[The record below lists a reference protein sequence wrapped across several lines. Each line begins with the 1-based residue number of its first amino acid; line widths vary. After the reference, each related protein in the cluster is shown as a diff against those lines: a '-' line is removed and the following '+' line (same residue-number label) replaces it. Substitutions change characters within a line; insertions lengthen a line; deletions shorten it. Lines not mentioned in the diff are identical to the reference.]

1 MGNLQFIDS
10 REFRLALGLYKT
22 GLWDACIRVVNR
34 NRFSKPSSTENVLN
48 WEKLAIR
55 LHLRRKDWR
64 SAQEIA
70 QLAVINFPQNPTL
83 IHLLGRTWEMQGKS
97 GMEQANACFT
107 RVWEMAPR
115 WLPNLKRLVSTK
127 RKLGRLKETIL
138 HLRELVSLD
147 PGCPKALS
155 NLVLCLRQMG
165 HHQEA
170 DTLVKQ
176 GRFLFASCPNFAFM
190 YNALQ
195 CPSQKS
201 SREIACTLPFVKP
214 CLSLESNNYT
224 IPIETPILRI
234 QDHPK
239 SRVMFAFSIGG
250 LRRS

>member
-1 MGNLQFIDS
+1 MGNLQFNES
-10 REFRLALGLYKT
+10 REFRLAYGLYKT
-22 GLWDACIRVVNR
+22 GLWEASIKVVNR
-34 NRFSKPSSTENVLN
+34 NRFSTPSSTENDLN
-48 WEKLAIR
+48 WDKLAIR
-55 LHLRRKDWR
+55 LHLRRNNWR

-83 IHLLGRTWEMQGKS
+83 IHLLGRTWELQGKS
-97 GMEQANACFT
+97 GREQANACFM
-107 RVWEMAPR
+107 RVWEMAPK
-115 WLPNLKRLVSTK
+115 WLTNLKRLVSTM
-127 RKLGRLKETIL
+127 RKLGRLRETIL

-147 PGCPKALS
+147 PGCPRALS

-170 DTLVKQ
+170 NTLVKQ

-195 CPSQKS
+195 SPSHKTS
-201 SREIACTLPFVKP
+201 KEITRTLPFVK
-214 CLSLESNNYT
+214 LFDSEESKSYS
-224 IPIETPILRI
+224 IPNETPILRI